1 MTEPSQIATVR
12 RPRAAPAARSRPQHR
27 ADHSAGWLAFA
38 AVMVGLGGILNTIY
52 GIAAISGSTFYVQDA
67 KYVIGDLKT
76 FGWIL
81 LALGV
86 VQILASGGILA
97 WVGWARWV
105 GVASA
110 TLNALAL
117 LLFVPSYPF
126 LALALFAVDLLVIYG
141 LVAYGGRLRPA
152 A

>member
-1 MTEPSQIATVR
+1 M
-12 RPRAAPAARSRPQHR
+12 
-27 ADHSAGWLAFA
+27 
-38 AVMVGLGGILNTIY
+38 
-52 GIAAISGSTFYVQDA
+52 QDA

-86 VQILASGGILA
+86 VQILASGDPG
-97 WVGWARWV
+97 VGRLGAV
-105 GVASA
+105 GGVASA

-117 LLFVPSYPF
+117 LLSSRLSF